1 MLRKYSCD
9 CIGFETIGPNGER
22 VAWCV
27 APCDATGERDE
38 PPVTVYKR
46 PGLLEKTSE
55 PWDAAGVERLL
66 LLLGRMAEQGHQL
79 TLARSIL
86 APPG

>member
-9 CIGFETIGPNGER
+9 CIGFETVGPTGER

-27 APCDATGERDE
+27 SPCDSMGGLEE
-38 PPVTVYKR
+38 PPVTLYKR

-55 PWDAAGVERLL
+55 PWDAAGEEKLL
-66 LLLGRMAEQGHQL
+66 LLLGRMAEQGHL
-79 TLARSIL
+79 LDLARSIL
-86 APPG
+86 TPRG